1 MEQKQKFTISI
12 FTENEVGLL
21 QRVSGIFTR
30 RHINIESITSSV
42 SEIENVHRYTIV
54 ICEDLPLVKKL
65 VLQLEKQVDVLKAFY
80 HYEDD
85 TIFQEVALFKLAT
98 NIVENGMRLEQILR
112 DNHARILSIEKEF
125 LVIEKTGQEHEIN
138 TLFQKLKPFDILE
151 FARSGRVAITK
162 PMKTVQKHI
171 EDLQLE
177 KASINLN

>member
-1 MEQKQKFTISI
+1 LIAKQKFTISI
-12 FTENEVGLL
+12 FTENKVGLL

-42 SEIENVHRYTIV
+42 SEIEDVHRYTIV
-54 ICEDLPLVKKL
+54 VFQDLALVQKV

-80 HYEDD
+80 HTEED

-98 NIVENGMRLEQILR
+98 NIVEIGTRLEQILR
-112 DNHARILSIEKEF
+112 DNHARILSIEKDF
-125 LVIEKTGQEHEIN
+125 LIIEQTGQEHQIN
-138 TLFQKLKPFDILE
+138 SLFEKLKPFDILE

-177 KASINLN
+177 KANL

>member
-1 MEQKQKFTISI
+1 MEQKFTVSI

-30 RHINIESITSSV
+30 RHINIESITSSN

-54 ICEDLPLVKKL
+54 ICEELDLVKKL
-65 VLQLEKQVDVLKAFY
+65 VLQLEKQVDVYKAFY
-80 HYEDD
+80 HIEED

-98 NIVENGMRLEQILR
+98 NILESGMRLEKILR
-112 DNHARILSIEKEF
+112 ENHARILSIEKEF
-125 LVIEKTGQEHEIN
+125 LIIEQTGQEHEIN
-138 TLFQKLKPFDILE
+138 TLFKKLKSFDILE

-162 PMKTVQKHI
+162 PMKTVQKYI

-177 KASINLN
+177 KAEDS

>member
-1 MEQKQKFTISI
+1 MRQKFTVSI

-30 RHINIESITSSV
+30 RHINIDSITSSV

-54 ICEDLPLVKKL
+54 INEELDLVKKV
-65 VLQLEKQVDVLKAFY
+65 VLQLEKQVIL
-80 HYEDD
+80 ES
-85 TIFQEVALFKLAT
+85 
-98 NIVENGMRLEQILR
+98 GMRLEKILR

-125 LVIEKTGQEHEIN
+125 MVIEKTGQEHEIN

-177 KASINLN
+177 KEVK